1 MASSFVFPSLSFLD
15 VQAAMLNPS
24 IQKRI
29 VFMDMIFCCSQSA
42 FEAFFEAK
50 VILSPLYPCHTVS
63 FFYRAHVWE
72 VLESAGLGLPR
83 YERSLI
89 SFMASGVFRERL
101 FMHLFSL
108 LRRYQAQGR
117 H

>member
-63 FFYRAHVWE
+63 FFLSGSR
-72 VLESAGLGLPR
+72 LGGIGKCGLG
-83 YERSLI
+83 I
-89 SFMASGVFRERL
+89 T
-101 FMHLFSL
+101 
-108 LRRYQAQGR
+108 QI
-117 H
+117 